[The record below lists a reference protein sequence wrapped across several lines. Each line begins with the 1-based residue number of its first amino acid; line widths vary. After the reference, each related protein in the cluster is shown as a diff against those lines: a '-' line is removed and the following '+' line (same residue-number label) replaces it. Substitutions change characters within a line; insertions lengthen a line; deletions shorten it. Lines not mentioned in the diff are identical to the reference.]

1 MVDNRPRIA
10 PTWLVLLLAGVV
22 LVTLYLV
29 HPRGGLRSRMT
40 LTDAPSDLSIA
51 YLEAW
56 LRVQPDNTDFLQV
69 LGTQYVRLGRNEDA
83 RRIAVRMAAMPSESM
98 RRAAQLLRLS
108 VDTRETFAL
117 PANDPGR
124 DAALVR
130 LRAQLANAAALSWSN
145 ADLQM
150 LAEAAASVN
159 AQQLAGQLYARLA
172 VQDPAQQTRWNREVV
187 RFAMYGGDYRGAAD
201 GWFRLQ
207 ASAAT
212 FDAQRHCFIE
222 GIRALQAGNL
232 LDDALAAAEQHG
244 AAFAHD
250 HETLIVLLNLARAA
264 HRPDLVDR
272 YAKALAGY
280 AQAQPDDDAALRL
293 VAFIRERERLDGSQR
308 AYAYMD
314 GPRAGTGLA
323 MRIGTHGRDDAHI
336 VRVAATASG
345 TGAMAATGASGAMAA
360 SGAAG
365 KSTASSAAAAT
376 GASAAATVTAA
387 TAATAA
393 SGATTTTATTAA
405 SKSSTAASG
414 TDVPGLLYQSFLES
428 NDLPNAQRVAT
439 EQVQKN
445 PGSPVWTKRLAQV
458 AEWNHASPLAL
469 QMWLS
474 YAQTTHDP
482 DGWKNVMRL
491 APMLND
497 DNAYLAALIQASN
510 AAPGDLKL
518 LDAVVAAY
526 ERLGRPDDA
535 LEFLRTRARNAPAEA
550 IDSRIGLLAER
561 AGHDDEAL
569 TYDRKLNKLYPNNTE
584 YALRTASLLYRDGDY
599 KGALATL
606 LAARQGAKD
615 DDVLFWR
622 NAAQLARLLQRD
634 DIANDA
640 YKHLLAGDE
649 ATPDDLSAMTY
660 FYDAYPIDA
669 GRTAE
674 LQFHRDQSQRALQGA
689 IHYYTD
695 AEQYDR
701 VATLLKSLTPEQLAA
716 AEGDPAFLRVRA
728 EYYRQTDRPYD
739 ALRDLQTAVAMPG
752 ATLDL
757 RAALLWTLVDY
768 GSEAQLRDAVAEWR
782 DAPAQAPA
790 LWGPLAAAL
799 MRLNRPEAAL
809 GYLRLQ
815 SASMSRDPLWQLTY
829 AEAQEMAGH
838 SDRAWSIRRNVWRQ
852 MQQEEADIRANNAAG
867 QVALRMRASQG
878 GEVREQLLGRRVTL
892 ASIFENADVSKA
904 FLIDLLASDAGRND
918 HSEVRRTLLGDTAG
932 LPPAQPAPAKAAVAS
947 SEQARLQSSVARDVA
962 LAWAMS
968 HEANPM
974 AKRWLARQ
982 YASVLVQP
990 SEQLIAI
997 ALAENDKP
1005 AMERLLDQQGAR
1017 LPLYNRI
1024 DASIAVDRPGAAE
1037 DLAFQGLEGAPDDSE
1052 LHTRLQQTALT
1063 WPQSIDATVTS
1074 YTEHP
1079 LDYVEQTLAGS
1090 IKIADLYM
1098 VGVTGIQR
1106 FQHSTDTSQLTEV
1119 PAIDRSVEFFARRQ
1133 TYDTAFQVSA
1143 GRREALDSFYSVA
1156 VGAEWGRN
1164 SPLSFALKA
1173 GRNQTARES
1182 QALQIGGM
1190 KDNVVGT
1197 VTYRATQHLYA
1208 TGTVEAD
1215 RFYSQAR
1222 HYLGSGVL
1230 STGEIGYR
1238 IRTNYPDYTV
1248 RLIGAHGDYGAS
1260 GEADGL
1266 ISRLIPVAAGPATA
1280 ATFIPQTYSQ
1290 YGLFIGFGNDLIDQY
1305 TRAWRPFLDLG
1316 MLHDSSQGWGPEI
1329 SLGLAGTVFGGDHA
1343 ALFFSHQRVSRL
1355 GTPVTQIGARYS
1367 WFY

>member
-1 MVDNRPRIA
+1 VVDNRPRIA

-22 LVTLYLV
+22 LITLYLV

-40 LTDAPSDLSIA
+40 STDAPSDLSIA

-56 LRVQPDNTDFLQV
+56 LRVQPDNSEILSV
-69 LGTQYVRLGRNEDA
+69 LGTQYVRLGRNDDA
-83 RRIAVRMAAMPSESM
+83 RRIAARMEAIPDDHL
-98 RRAAQLLRLS
+98 RRAAQLLRLT

-124 DAALVR
+124 EAALAR
-130 LRAQLANAAALSWSN
+130 LRAQLTNAAALTWSN
-145 ADLQM
+145 GDLQM

-187 RFAMYGGDYRGAAD
+187 RFAMYGGDYRGAAN

-207 ASAAT
+207 AGAAT
-212 FDAQRHCFIE
+212 FDARRQCFIE
-222 GIRALQAGNL
+222 GIKALQSGNL
-232 LDDALAAAEQHG
+232 LDEALAAADQHG
-244 AAFAHD
+244 AEFRHD
-250 HETLIVLLNLARAA
+250 HGTLVVLLNLARAA

-280 AQAQPDDDAALRL
+280 AQAQPEEDGALRL
-293 VAFIRERERLDGSQR
+293 VDYIRERASEEGTQGR
-308 AYAYMD
+308 YAYMD
-314 GPRAGTGLA
+314 GPQARAGFA
-323 MRIGTHGRDDAHI
+323 IRASTHGSREVHV
-336 VRVAATASG
+336 VRVAASTAAPASVKPAAAAPAATASG
-345 TGAMAATGASGAMAA
+345 
-360 SGAAG
+360 
-365 KSTASSAAAAT
+365 AAAAP
-376 GASAAATVTAA
+376 AAASNSAA
-387 TAATAA
+387 
-393 SGATTTTATTAA
+393 SN
-405 SKSSTAASG
+405 
-414 TDVPGLLYQSFLES
+414 DVPGLLYQSFLES
-428 NDLPNAQRVAT
+428 SDLPNAQRVAA
-439 EQVQKN
+439 EQVSKN
-445 PGSPVWTKRLAQV
+445 PGSPVWTRRLAQV

-469 QMWLS
+469 QMWLA
-474 YAQTTHDP
+474 YAQATHDP
-482 DGWKNVMRL
+482 EGWKNVMRL

-510 AAPGDLKL
+510 ASPGDLKL
-518 LDAVVAAY
+518 VDSVVAAY

-535 LEFLRTRARNAPAEA
+535 LAFLRSRQRNSPAEA
-550 IDSRIGLLAER
+550 IDARLGQLAER
-561 AGHDDEAL
+561 SGHDDEAL
-569 TYDRKLNKLYPNNTE
+569 TYYRKLNQLYPSNTQ
-584 YALRTASLLYRDGDY
+584 YALRTASLLYRHGDY
-599 KGALATL
+599 KGALDTL
-606 LAARQGAKD
+606 LAARRGARD

-640 YKHLLAGDE
+640 YKHLLASGQAAPE
-649 ATPDDLSAMTY
+649 DLSAMTY
-660 FYDAYPIDA
+660 FYDAYPVDA
-669 GRTAE
+669 ARTSE
-674 LQFHRDQSQRALQGA
+674 LQFRRDHSQRALQSA

-701 VATLLKSLTPEQLAA
+701 VDALLKSLTPEQLAA
-716 AEGDPAFLRVRA
+716 GEADPAFLRVRA
-728 EYYRQTDRPYD
+728 EYYRQIDRPLD
-739 ALRDLQTAVAMPG
+739 ALHDLQHAVSLPG

-768 GSEAQLRDAVAEWR
+768 GSEAQLREAVAEWR
-782 DAPAQAPA
+782 DAPAQAPV
-790 LWGPLAAAL
+790 LWGPLAAAQ

-809 GYLRLQ
+809 KYLRLQ
-815 SASMSRDPLWQLTY
+815 SASMSRDPLWQLAY
-829 AEAQEMAGH
+829 AEAQEMAGR
-838 SDRAWSIRRNVWRQ
+838 SDLAWSIRRNVWRQ
-852 MQQEEADIRANNAAG
+852 MQQEEAEVRANSAQG
-867 QVALRMRASQG
+867 QIVLRTRASQG
-878 GEVREQLLGRRVTL
+878 GEVREQMLGRRVTL

-918 HSEVRRTLLGDTAG
+918 NAEARRTLLGDAAG
-932 LPPAQPAPAKAAVAS
+932 LPPAQPVKAPAAAKS
-947 SEQARLQSSVARDVA
+947 PDQAQLTSSVARDVA

-968 HEANPM
+968 HEANPL

-982 YASVLVQP
+982 YADVLVQP

-1037 DLAFQGLEGAPDDSE
+1037 NLAFQGLEGAPYDSE
-1052 LHTRLQQTALT
+1052 LHSRLEQTALT
-1063 WPQSIDATVTS
+1063 WPQSLDATVTS
-1074 YTEHP
+1074 FVEHP
-1079 LDYVEQTLAGS
+1079 LDYIEQTLAGS
-1090 IKIADLYM
+1090 IKVADLYM
-1098 VGVTGIQR
+1098 VGVNGVQR
-1106 FQHSTDTSQLTEV
+1106 FQHSTDESQLTNV
-1119 PAIDRSVEFFARRQ
+1119 PSVDRSVEIYARRQ
-1133 TYDTAFQVSA
+1133 TYDTAFMVTA
-1143 GRREALDSFYSVA
+1143 GRREALDSFYSVSVA
-1156 VGAEWGRN
+1156 AEWGRN

-1182 QALQIGGM
+1182 QALLVGGM

-1197 VTYRATQHLYA
+1197 ITYRATQHLYA

-1222 HYLGSGVL
+1222 NYLGSGVL

-1260 GEADGL
+1260 GSADGL
-1266 ISRLIPVAAGPATA
+1266 ISRLIPASAGPADA
-1280 ATFIPQTYSQ
+1280 STFVPQTYSQ
-1290 YGLFIGFGNDLIDQY
+1290 YGLFFGFGNDLIDQY
-1305 TRAWRPFLDLG
+1305 TRAWRPFLDVG
-1316 MLHDSSQGWGPEI
+1316 VLHDSFQGWGPSI

>member
-1 MVDNRPRIA
+1 VADNRPRIA
-10 PTWLVLLLAGVV
+10 STWLVLLLAGVV
-22 LVTLYLV
+22 LITLYLV

-40 LTDAPSDLSIA
+40 STDAPSDLSIA

-56 LRVQPDNTDFLQV
+56 LRVQPDNTEILSV

-83 RRIAVRMAAMPSESM
+83 RHIAARLEALPSEQM
-98 RRAAQLLRLS
+98 RRAAQLLRLT
-108 VDTRETFAL
+108 VDTREAFAL
-117 PANDPGR
+117 PVNDPGR
-124 DAALVR
+124 EVALAR
-130 LRAQLANAAALSWSN
+130 LRTQLTNAAALKWSN

-172 VQDPAQQTRWNREVV
+172 EQDPAQQTRWNREVV
-187 RFAMYGGDYRGAAD
+187 RFAMYGGDYRGAAN

-212 FDAQRHCFIE
+212 FDAKRQCFIE
-222 GIRALQAGNL
+222 GVKALQSGNL
-232 LDDALAAAEQHG
+232 LDEALAAANEHG

-250 HETLIVLLNLARAA
+250 HETLVVLLNLARAA

-280 AQAQPDDDAALRL
+280 AQARPEEDGALRL
-293 VAFIRERERLDGSQR
+293 VDFIREHAREEGSQEP
-308 AYAYMD
+308 YAYMD
-314 GPRAGTGLA
+314 GPQARTSLA
-323 MRIGTHGRDDAHI
+323 ARTRTHGSRDAHV
-336 VRVAATASG
+336 VRVAT
-345 TGAMAATGASGAMAA
+345 
-360 SGAAG
+360 
-365 KSTASSAAAAT
+365 SAVAPVS
-376 GASAAATVTAA
+376 ASAAPAASVPATAA
-387 TAATAA
+387 PSAKPATAA
-393 SGATTTTATTAA
+393 SAAMTSGAAAAPPVASNSAA
-405 SKSSTAASG
+405 SN
-414 TDVPGLLYQSFLES
+414 DVPGLLYQSFLES
-428 NDLPNAQRVAT
+428 SDLQNAQRVAA
-439 EQVQKN
+439 EQVSKN
-445 PGSPVWTKRLAQV
+445 PGSPVWTRRLAQV

-469 QMWLS
+469 QMWLA
-474 YAQTTHDP
+474 YAQATHDP
-482 DGWKNVMRL
+482 EGWKNVMRL

-518 LDAVVAAY
+518 VDSVVAAY

-535 LEFLRTRARNAPAEA
+535 LAFLRTRQRNSPAEA
-550 IDSRIGLLAER
+550 IDSRLGLLAER

-569 TYDRKLNKLYPNNTE
+569 AYYRKLNQLYPLNTQ
-584 YALRTASLLYRDGDY
+584 YALRTASLLYRHGDY
-599 KGALATL
+599 KGALDTL
-606 LAARQGAKD
+606 LAARRGAKD
-615 DDVLFWR
+615 DDVVFWR

-640 YKHLLAGDE
+640 YKHLLASGQAAPE
-649 ATPDDLSAMTY
+649 DLTAMTY
-660 FYDAYPIDA
+660 FYDAYPVDA
-669 GRTAE
+669 ARTSE
-674 LQFHRDQSQRALQGA
+674 LQFRHDQSQRALQSA

-701 VATLLKSLTPEQLAA
+701 IDALLKTLTPEQLTA

-728 EYYRQTDRPYD
+728 EYYRQTDRPLD
-739 ALRDLQTAVAMPG
+739 ALHDLQHAVSLPG

-768 GSEAQLRDAVAEWR
+768 GSDAQLREAVAGWR
-782 DAPAQAPA
+782 NAPVQAPPV
-790 LWGPLAAAL
+790 WGPLAAAL
-799 MRLNRPEAAL
+799 MRLNQPEAAL
-809 GYLRLQ
+809 KYLRLQ

-829 AEAQEMAGH
+829 AEAQEMAGR
-838 SDRAWSIRRNVWRQ
+838 SDLAWSIRRNVWRQ
-852 MQQEEADIRANNAAG
+852 MQQEEAAVRANTARG
-867 QVALRMRASQG
+867 QIVLRTRASQG
-878 GEVREQLLGRRVTL
+878 GDVREQMLGSRVTL

-904 FLIDLLASDAGRND
+904 LLVDLLATDAGHND
-918 HSEVRRTLLGDTAG
+918 KTEVRRTRLGDTAG
-932 LPPAQPAPAKAAVAS
+932 LPPVQPAKAHAAASPDQAVLTSA
-947 SEQARLQSSVARDVA
+947 VARDVA

-968 HEANPM
+968 HEANPL

-982 YASVLVQP
+982 YANVLAQP

-1005 AMERLLDQQGAR
+1005 AMERLLDQQGGR
-1017 LPLYNRI
+1017 LPLYSRI
-1024 DASIAVDRPGAAE
+1024 DASIVVDRPGAAE
-1037 DLAFQGLEGAPDDSE
+1037 DLAFQGLEGAPYDSE
-1052 LHTRLQQTALT
+1052 LHSRLEQTALT
-1063 WPQSIDATVTS
+1063 WPQSLDATVTS
-1074 YTEHP
+1074 FVEHP

-1090 IKIADLYM
+1090 IKVADLYM
-1098 VGVTGIQR
+1098 VGVNGVQR
-1106 FQHSTDTSQLTEV
+1106 FQHSTDESQLTNV
-1119 PAIDRSVEFFARRQ
+1119 PSVDRSVEFFARRQ
-1133 TYDTAFQVSA
+1133 TYDTAFMVTA
-1143 GRREALDSFYSVA
+1143 GRREALDSFYSVS
-1156 VGAEWGRN
+1156 VDAEWGRN
-1164 SPLSFALKA
+1164 SPLTVAVKA

-1182 QALQIGGM
+1182 QALLVGGM

-1197 VTYRATQHLYA
+1197 VTYRMTQSLYA

-1222 HYLGSGVL
+1222 NYLGSGVL

-1260 GEADGL
+1260 GSADGL
-1266 ISRLIPVAAGPATA
+1266 ISRLIPAAAGPVDAS
-1280 ATFIPQTYSQ
+1280 TFIPQTYSQ
-1290 YGLFIGFGNDLIDQY
+1290 YGLFFGFGNDLMDQY
-1305 TRAWRPFLDLG
+1305 TRAWRPFLDVG
-1316 MLHDSSQGWGPEI
+1316 VLHDSFQGWGPSI

>member
-1 MVDNRPRIA
+1 MAANRPRIA
-10 PTWLVLLLAGVV
+10 PMWLVLLLAGVV
-22 LVTLYLV
+22 LITLYLV

-40 LTDAPSDLSIA
+40 STDAPSDLSIA

-56 LRVQPDNTDFLQV
+56 LRVQPDNTEILSV

-83 RRIAVRMAAMPSESM
+83 RRIAARMEAIPSDHM
-98 RRAAQLLRLS
+98 RRAAQLLRLT

-124 DAALVR
+124 DAALAR
-130 LRAQLANAAALSWSN
+130 LRTQLTNAAALTWSN

-172 VQDPAQQTRWNREVV
+172 EQDPAQQTRWNREVV
-187 RFAMYGGDYRGAAD
+187 RFAMYGGDYRGAAN

-212 FDAQRHCFIE
+212 FDAKRQCFLE
-222 GIRALQAGNL
+222 GIRALQSGNL
-232 LDDALAAAEQHG
+232 LDEALAAANEHG

-250 HETLIVLLNLARAA
+250 HETLVVLLNLARAA

-280 AQAQPDDDAALRL
+280 ARAQPDQDGALRL
-293 VAFIRERERLDGSQR
+293 VAFIRERSREDGSQGQ
-308 AYAYMD
+308 YAYMD
-314 GPRAGTGLA
+314 GPQGGAGVA
-323 MRIGTHGRDDAHI
+323 MHTRTHGSRDVRL
-336 VRVAATASG
+336 VRVAVS
-345 TGAMAATGASGAMAA
+345 SAA
-360 SGAAG
+360 SA
-365 KSTASSAAAAT
+365 SAAAASSP
-376 GASAAATVTAA
+376 AAAAPAAPSAASNSAAA
-387 TAATAA
+387 
-393 SGATTTTATTAA
+393 SN
-405 SKSSTAASG
+405 
-414 TDVPGLLYQSFLES
+414 DVPSLLYQSFLES
-428 NDLPNAQRVAT
+428 SDLPNAQRVAT
-439 EQVQKN
+439 EQVSKN
-445 PGSPVWTKRLAQV
+445 PGSPLWTKRLAQV

-469 QMWLS
+469 QMWLA

-482 DGWKNVMRL
+482 EGWKNVMRL

-518 LDAVVAAY
+518 ADSVVAAY

-535 LEFLRTRARNAPAEA
+535 LAFLRGRQRNSPAEA
-550 IDSRIGLLAER
+550 IDSRLGQLAER
-561 AGHDDEAL
+561 SGQDDEAL
-569 TYDRKLNKLYPNNTE
+569 TYYRKLNQLYPSNTQ
-584 YALRTASLLYRDGDY
+584 YALRTASLLYRHGDY
-599 KGALATL
+599 KGALDTL
-606 LAARQGAKD
+606 LAARRGAKD

-640 YKHLLAGDE
+640 YKHLLASGQ
-649 ATPDDLSAMTY
+649 ATPEDLSAMTY
-660 FYDAYPIDA
+660 FYDAYPVDA
-669 GRTAE
+669 ARTSE
-674 LQFHRDQSQRALQGA
+674 LQFRRDHSQRALQSA

-701 VATLLKSLTPEQLAA
+701 VDALLKSLTPEQLTAGEA
-716 AEGDPAFLRVRA
+716 DPAFLRVRA
-728 EYYRQTDRPYD
+728 EYYRQTDRPLD
-739 ALRDLQTAVAMPG
+739 ALHDLQHAVSLPG

-768 GSEAQLRDAVAEWR
+768 GSEAQLREAVAEWR

-809 GYLRLQ
+809 KYLRLQ

-829 AEAQEMAGH
+829 AEAQEMAGR
-838 SDRAWSIRRNVWRQ
+838 SDLAWSIRRNVWRQ
-852 MQQEEADIRANNAAG
+852 MQQEEAEVRANSAQG
-867 QVALRMRASQG
+867 QIVLRTRASQG
-878 GEVREQLLGRRVTL
+878 SEVREQMLGRQVTL

-918 HSEVRRTLLGDTAG
+918 NAEARRTLLGDAAG
-932 LPPAQPAPAKAAVAS
+932 LPPAQPVKAHVAAKS
-947 SEQARLQSSVARDVA
+947 PDQAQLTSSVARDVA

-968 HEANPM
+968 HEANPL

-982 YASVLVQP
+982 YANVLVQP

-1037 DLAFQGLEGAPDDSE
+1037 NLAFQGLEGAPYDSE
-1052 LHTRLQQTALT
+1052 LHSRLEQTALT
-1063 WPQSIDATVTS
+1063 WPQSLDATVNS
-1074 YTEHP
+1074 FVEHP

-1090 IKIADLYM
+1090 IKIADFYM
-1098 VGVTGIQR
+1098 VGVNGVQR
-1106 FQHSTDTSQLTEV
+1106 FQHSTDESQLTNV
-1119 PAIDRSVEFFARRQ
+1119 PSVDRSVEFFARRQ
-1133 TYDTAFQVSA
+1133 TYDTAFMVTA

-1156 VGAEWGRN
+1156 VAAEWGRN
-1164 SPLSFALKA
+1164 SPLSVAVKA

-1182 QALQIGGM
+1182 QALLVGGM
-1190 KDNVVGT
+1190 KDNVIGT
-1197 VTYRATQHLYA
+1197 VTYRMTQNLYA
-1208 TGTVEAD
+1208 TGSVEAD

-1222 HYLGSGVL
+1222 NYLGSGVL

-1238 IRTNYPDYTV
+1238 IRTNYPDYTF
-1248 RLIGAHGDYGAS
+1248 RLVGAHGDYGAS
-1260 GEADGL
+1260 GNADAL
-1266 ISRLIPVAAGPATA
+1266 ISRLVPAAAGPVTA
-1280 ATFIPQTYSQ
+1280 STFIPQTYSQ
-1290 YGLFIGFGNDLIDQY
+1290 YGFFFGFGNDLIDQY
-1305 TRAWRPFLDLG
+1305 TRAWRPFLDVGLQ
-1316 MLHDSSQGWGPEI
+1316 HDSNQGWGPAI
-1329 SLGLAGTVFGGDHA
+1329 SLGLAGTIFGGDHA
-1343 ALFFSHQRVSRL
+1343 AIYFSHQRVSHL

>member
-22 LVTLYLV
+22 LITLYLV

-40 LTDAPSDLSIA
+40 STDAPSDLSIA

-56 LRVQPDNTDFLQV
+56 LRVQPGNPEILSV
-69 LGTQYVRLGRNEDA
+69 LGTQYVRLGRNEEA
-83 RRIAVRMAAMPSESM
+83 RRIAARMEAIPDDHL
-98 RRAAQLLRLS
+98 RRAAQLLRLT

-124 DAALVR
+124 EAALGR
-130 LRAQLANAAALSWSN
+130 LRTQLTNAAALTWSN

-172 VQDPAQQTRWNREVV
+172 AQDPAQQTRWNREVV
-187 RFAMYGGDYRGAAD
+187 RFAMYGGDYRGAAN

-212 FDAQRHCFIE
+212 FDARRQCFIE
-222 GIRALQAGNL
+222 GIKALQSGSL
-232 LDDALAAAEQHG
+232 LDDALAAADQHG
-244 AAFAHD
+244 AEFRHD
-250 HETLIVLLNLARAA
+250 HDTLVVLLNLARAA

-280 AQAQPDDDAALRL
+280 AQAQPEEDGALRL
-293 VAFIRERERLDGSQR
+293 VDFIRERASEEGTQGQ
-308 AYAYMD
+308 YAYMD
-314 GPRAGTGLA
+314 GPQVRAGFA
-323 MRIGTHGRDDAHI
+323 MRASTHGSRAVHA
-336 VRVAATASG
+336 VRVAASIAASASAKPAAAAPAATASG
-345 TGAMAATGASGAMAA
+345 
-360 SGAAG
+360 
-365 KSTASSAAAAT
+365 AAAAP
-376 GASAAATVTAA
+376 AAASNSAA
-387 TAATAA
+387 
-393 SGATTTTATTAA
+393 SN
-405 SKSSTAASG
+405 
-414 TDVPGLLYQSFLES
+414 DVPGLLYQSFLES
-428 NDLPNAQRVAT
+428 SDLPNAQRVAA
-439 EQVQKN
+439 EQVSKN
-445 PGSPVWTKRLAQV
+445 PGSPVWTRRLAQV

-469 QMWLS
+469 QMWLA
-474 YAQTTHDP
+474 YAQATHDP
-482 DGWKNVMRL
+482 EGWKNVMRL

-510 AAPGDLKL
+510 ASPGDLKL
-518 LDAVVAAY
+518 LDSVVAAY

-535 LEFLRTRARNAPAEA
+535 LAFLRGRQRNSPAEA
-550 IDSRIGLLAER
+550 IDARLGQLAER
-561 AGHDDEAL
+561 SGHDDEAL
-569 TYDRKLNKLYPNNTE
+569 AYYRKLNQLYPSNTQ
-584 YALRTASLLYRDGDY
+584 YALRTASLLYRHGDY
-599 KGALATL
+599 KGALDTL
-606 LAARQGAKD
+606 LAARRGAKD

-640 YKHLLAGDE
+640 YRHLLASGQAAPE
-649 ATPDDLSAMTY
+649 DLSAMTY
-660 FYDAYPIDA
+660 FYDAYPVDA
-669 GRTAE
+669 ARTSE
-674 LQFHRDQSQRALQGA
+674 LQFRRDHSQRALQSA

-695 AEQYDR
+695 AGQYDR
-701 VATLLKSLTPEQLAA
+701 VDALLKSLTPEQLAA
-716 AEGDPAFLRVRA
+716 GEADPAFLRVRA
-728 EYYRQTDRPYD
+728 EYYREIDRPFD
-739 ALRDLQTAVAMPG
+739 ALHDLQHAVSLPG

-768 GSEAQLRDAVAEWR
+768 GSEAQLREAVAEWR
-782 DAPAQAPA
+782 DAPAQAPV
-790 LWGPLAAAL
+790 LWGPLAAAQ
-799 MRLNRPEAAL
+799 MRLNRPQAAL
-809 GYLRLQ
+809 KYLRLQ
-815 SASMSRDPLWQLTY
+815 SASMSRDPLWQLAY
-829 AEAQEMAGH
+829 AEAQEMAGR
-838 SDRAWSIRRNVWRQ
+838 SDLAWSIRRNVWRQ
-852 MQQEEADIRANNAAG
+852 MQQEEAEVRANSAQG
-867 QVALRMRASQG
+867 QIVLRTRASQG
-878 GEVREQLLGRRVTL
+878 GEVREQMLGRRVTL

-918 HSEVRRTLLGDTAG
+918 NTEARRTLLGDAAG
-932 LPPAQPAPAKAAVAS
+932 LPPAQPVKTQAAAKS
-947 SEQARLQSSVARDVA
+947 PDQAQLTSSVARDVA

-968 HEANPM
+968 HEASPL

-982 YASVLVQP
+982 YADVLMQP

-1037 DLAFQGLEGAPDDSE
+1037 NLAFQGLEGAPYDSE
-1052 LHTRLQQTALT
+1052 LHSRLQQTALT
-1063 WPQSIDATVTS
+1063 WPQSLDATVTS
-1074 YTEHP
+1074 FVEHP

-1090 IKIADLYM
+1090 IKVADLYM
-1098 VGVTGIQR
+1098 VGVNGVQR
-1106 FQHSTDTSQLTEV
+1106 FQHSTDESQLTNV
-1119 PAIDRSVEFFARRQ
+1119 PSVDRSVEFHARRQ
-1133 TYDTAFQVSA
+1133 TYDTAFMVTA
-1143 GRREALDSFYSVA
+1143 GRREALDSFYSVS
-1156 VGAEWGRN
+1156 VGAVWGRN
-1164 SPLSFALKA
+1164 SPLSIALKA

-1182 QALQIGGM
+1182 QALLVGGM

-1197 VTYRATQHLYA
+1197 ITYRVTQSLYA

-1222 HYLGSGVL
+1222 NYLGSGVL

-1238 IRTNYPDYTV
+1238 IRTNYPDFTV
-1248 RLIGAHGDYGAS
+1248 RLIGTHGDYGAS
-1260 GEADGL
+1260 GSADGL
-1266 ISRLIPVAAGPATA
+1266 ISRLIPASAGPVDAS
-1280 ATFIPQTYSQ
+1280 TFVPQTYSQ
-1290 YGLFIGFGNDLIDQY
+1290 YGAFFGFGNDLIDQY
-1305 TRAWRPFLDLG
+1305 TRAWRPFLDVG
-1316 MLHDSSQGWGPEI
+1316 VLHDSFQGWGPSI

>member
-1 MVDNRPRIA
+1 MLDNRPRIA

-22 LVTLYLV
+22 LITLYLV

-40 LTDAPSDLSIA
+40 STDAPSDLSIA

-56 LRVQPDNTDFLQV
+56 LRVQPNNTDILSV
-69 LGTQYVRLGRNEDA
+69 LGTQYVHLGRTEDA
-83 RRIAVRMAAMPSESM
+83 RRIAARMEAIPTDAM
-98 RRAAQLLRLS
+98 RRAAQLLRLT

-124 DAALVR
+124 DAALAR
-130 LRAQLANAAALSWSN
+130 LRIQLANAATLSWSN

-150 LAEAAASVN
+150 LADAAASVN
-159 AQQLAGQLYARLA
+159 AQQVAMQLYARLA
-172 VQDPAQQTRWNREVV
+172 AQDPAQQAHWNREVV
-187 RFAMYGGDYRGAAD
+187 RYAMYAGDYRGAAD

-207 ASAAT
+207 ANATT
-212 FDAQRHCFIE
+212 FDAQRRCFIE
-222 GIRALQAGNL
+222 GIRALQSGNL
-232 LDDALAAAEQHG
+232 LNDALAAADQHG

-280 AQAQPDDDAALRL
+280 AQAQPDDNAALRL
-293 VAFIRERERLDGSQR
+293 VAFIRQR
-308 AYAYMD
+308 ALHDRDRGQYAYMD
-314 GPRAGTGLA
+314 GPQAGPRMA
-323 MRIGTHGRDDAHI
+323 MRIGTRGWGDAHV
-336 VRVAATASG
+336 VRVTASVSSP
-345 TGAMAATGASGAMAA
+345 ASAA
-360 SGAAG
+360 SAVA
-365 KSTASSAAAAT
+365 ASSAPAASTPAAASNP
-376 GASAAATVTAA
+376 GAVATN
-387 TAATAA
+387 
-393 SGATTTTATTAA
+393 
-405 SKSSTAASG
+405 
-414 TDVPGLLYQSFLES
+414 DVSRLLYQSFLES
-428 NDLPNAQRVAT
+428 SDLPNAQRVAT

-445 PGSPVWTKRLAQV
+445 PNSPVWTKRLAQV

-469 QMWLS
+469 QMWLA
-474 YAQTTHDP
+474 YAQATHDP
-482 DGWKNVMRL
+482 EGWKNVMRL

-510 AAPGDLKL
+510 ASPGDLKL
-518 LDAVVAAY
+518 IDAVVAAY

-535 LEFLRTRARNAPAEA
+535 LTFLSSRQRNSQAEA

-569 TYDRKLNKLYPNNTE
+569 AYNRKLNQLYPDNAQ
-584 YALRTASLLYRDGDY
+584 YALRTASLLYRHGDY
-599 KGALATL
+599 EGALGTL
-606 LAARQGAKD
+606 LAARHGAKD

-640 YKHLLAGDE
+640 YKHLLTSGH
-649 ATPDDLSAMTY
+649 ATPEDLSAMTY

-674 LQFHRDQSQRALQGA
+674 LQYRRDQSPHALQEA

-695 AEQYDR
+695 AEQFER
-701 VATLLKSLTPEQLAA
+701 IAALLQDLTPEQLAA
-716 AEGDPAFLRVRA
+716 AEKDPGFLRVRA
-728 EYYRQTDRPYD
+728 EYYRQTDRPFD
-739 ALRDLQTAVAMPG
+739 ALHDLQIAVTLPG

-768 GSEAQLRDAVAEWR
+768 GSEAQLRNAVSEWR
-782 DAPAQAPA
+782 DAPAQAPV
-790 LWGPLAAAL
+790 LWGPLAAAE

-809 GYLRLQ
+809 KYLRLQ
-815 SASMSRDPLWQLTY
+815 AAAMSRDPLWQLTY
-829 AEAQEMAGH
+829 AEAQEMAGR
-838 SDRAWSIRRNVWRQ
+838 SDLAWSIRRNVWRQ
-852 MQQEEADIRANNAAG
+852 MQQDEAAIRDKTPEGQAA
-867 QVALRMRASQG
+867 LCTRASQD
-878 GEVREQLLGRRVTL
+878 GEVREQMLGRRVTL

-904 FLIDLLASDAGRND
+904 FLNDLLASEAGRND
-918 HSEVRRTLLGDTAG
+918 HTAARRTLLGDAPG
-932 LPPAQPAPAKAAVAS
+932 LPPAQSAPAKPAGTQQ
-947 SEQARLQSSVARDVA
+947 EQARLTSSVAKDVA

-968 HEANPM
+968 HEANPL

-997 ALAENDKP
+997 ALADNDKS

-1024 DASIAVDRPGAAE
+1024 DASVVVDRPGAAE
-1037 DLAFQGLEGAPDDSE
+1037 DLAFQGLEGAPYDSE
-1052 LHTRLQQTALT
+1052 LHARLQQTALT
-1063 WPQSIDATVTS
+1063 WPQSLDATVTN
-1074 YTEHP
+1074 YVEHP

-1090 IKIADLYM
+1090 IKVADLYM
-1098 VGVTGIQR
+1098 IGVTGTQR
-1106 FQHSTDTSQLTEV
+1106 FQHSTDSAQLTNV
-1119 PAIDRSVEFFARRQ
+1119 PSVDRGVDFFARRQ
-1133 TYDTAFQVSA
+1133 TYDSAFTVTA
-1143 GRREALDSFYSVA
+1143 GRREALDSFYSVS
-1156 VGAEWGRN
+1156 VGAEWGLN
-1164 SPLSFALKA
+1164 SALSAALKA

-1182 QALQIGGM
+1182 QALQVGGM
-1190 KDNVVGT
+1190 KDNVIGT
-1197 VTYRATQHLYA
+1197 VTYRMTQHLYA

-1222 HYLGSGVL
+1222 NYLGSGVL
-1230 STGEIGYR
+1230 SSGEVGYK
-1238 IRTNYPDYTV
+1238 IRTGYPDYTV
-1248 RLIGAHGDYGAS
+1248 RLIGVHGDYSANGQ
-1260 GEADGL
+1260 ADGL
-1266 ISRLIPVAAGPATA
+1266 ISQLIPASAGPVTA
-1280 ATFIPQTYSQ
+1280 SSFVPQTYSQ
-1290 YGLFIGFGNDLIDQY
+1290 YGLFFGFGNDLLDQY

-1316 MLHDSSQGWGPEI
+1316 ILHDSFQGWGPEI

-1355 GTPVTQIGARYS
+1355 GTPVTQVGARYS

>member
-1 MVDNRPRIA
+1 VADNRPRIA

-22 LVTLYLV
+22 LITLYLV

-40 LTDAPSDLSIA
+40 STDAPSDLSIA

-56 LRVQPDNTDFLQV
+56 LRVQPDNTEILSV

-83 RRIAVRMAAMPSESM
+83 RRIATRMEAIPSEQM
-98 RRAAQLLRLS
+98 HRAAQLLRLS

-124 DAALVR
+124 EAALAR
-130 LRAQLANAAALSWSN
+130 LRTQLTNAAALSWSN

-172 VQDPAQQTRWNREVV
+172 AQDPAQQTRWNREVV
-187 RFAMYGGDYRGAAD
+187 RFAMYGGDYRGAANA
-201 GWFRLQ
+201 WFRLQ
-207 ASAAT
+207 AAAAT
-212 FDAQRHCFIE
+212 FDAQRQCFIA
-222 GIRALQAGNL
+222 GIRALQSGNL
-232 LDDALAAAEQHG
+232 LDEALAAANEHG

-250 HETLIVLLNLARAA
+250 HETLVVLLNLARAA

-280 AQAQPDDDAALRL
+280 AQAQPDEDGALRL
-293 VAFIRERERLDGSQR
+293 VDFIRERAHEGGLPAQ
-308 AYAYMD
+308 YAYMD
-314 GPRAGTGLA
+314 GPQAGAARALRT
-323 MRIGTHGRDDAHI
+323 RTHGAGDVHL
-336 VRVAATASG
+336 VRVAASTV
-345 TGAMAATGASGAMAA
+345 AAGRAA
-360 SGAAG
+360 SAA
-365 KSTASSAAAAT
+365 SAAAAAAASSPAANTAAAAAPT
-376 GASAAATVTAA
+376 GASSPAAGSNAAA
-387 TAATAA
+387 A
-393 SGATTTTATTAA
+393 SN
-405 SKSSTAASG
+405 
-414 TDVPGLLYQSFLES
+414 DVPSLLYQSFLES
-428 NDLPNAQRVAT
+428 SDLPNAQRVAT
-439 EQVQKN
+439 EQVSKN

-469 QMWLS
+469 QMWLT
-474 YAQTTHDP
+474 YAQAMHDP
-482 DGWKNVMRL
+482 EGWKNVMRL

-518 LDAVVAAY
+518 IDSVVAAY

-535 LEFLRTRARNAPAEA
+535 LAFLRSRQRNSPAEA
-550 IDSRIGLLAER
+550 IDSRLGQLAER
-561 AGHDDEAL
+561 SGHDDEAL
-569 TYDRKLNKLYPNNTE
+569 TYYRKLNQLYPSNTQ
-584 YALRTASLLYRDGDY
+584 YAMRTASLLYRHGDY
-599 KGALATL
+599 KGALGTL
-606 LAARQGAKD
+606 LAARKGAKD
-615 DDVLFWR
+615 DDTLFWR

-640 YKHLLAGDE
+640 YKHLLASGKAAPE
-649 ATPDDLSAMTY
+649 DLSAMTY
-660 FYDAYPIDA
+660 FYDAYPVDA
-669 GRTAE
+669 ARTSE
-674 LQFHRDQSQRALQGA
+674 LQFRRDQSQRALQSA

-701 VATLLKSLTPEQLAA
+701 VDALLKSLTPEQLAA
-716 AEGDPAFLRVRA
+716 AEADPAFLRVRA
-728 EYYRQTDRPYD
+728 EYYRQIDRPLD
-739 ALRDLQTAVAMPG
+739 ALHDLQHAVALPG

-768 GSEAQLRDAVAEWR
+768 GSEAQLREAVAEWR
-782 DAPAQAPA
+782 DAPAQAPS
-790 LWGPLAAAL
+790 LWGPLAAAQ

-809 GYLRLQ
+809 KYLRLQ
-815 SASMSRDPLWQLTY
+815 SAAMSRDPLWQLTY
-829 AEAQEMAGH
+829 AEAQEMAGR
-838 SDRAWSIRRNVWRQ
+838 SDLAWSIRRNVWRQ
-852 MQQEEADIRANNAAG
+852 MQQEEAEVRANSAQG
-867 QVALRMRASQG
+867 QIVLRTRASQG
-878 GEVREQLLGRRVTL
+878 SEVREQMLGRRVTL

-918 HSEVRRTLLGDTAG
+918 NAEARRTLLGDAAG
-932 LPPAQPAPAKAAVAS
+932 LPPAQPVKAHAAVAS
-947 SEQARLQSSVARDVA
+947 PDQATLSSSVARDVA

-968 HEANPM
+968 HEANPL

-982 YASVLVQP
+982 YANVLVQP

-1017 LPLYNRI
+1017 LPIYNRI

-1037 DLAFQGLEGAPDDSE
+1037 NLAFQGLEGAPYDSE
-1052 LHTRLQQTALT
+1052 LHSRLEQTALT
-1063 WPQSIDATVTS
+1063 WPQSLDATVTS
-1074 YTEHP
+1074 YVEHP
-1079 LDYVEQTLAGS
+1079 LDYIEQTLAGS

-1098 VGVTGIQR
+1098 VGVNGVQR
-1106 FQHSTDTSQLTEV
+1106 FQHSTDQGQLTNV
-1119 PAIDRSVEFFARRQ
+1119 PSVDRSVEFFARRQ
-1133 TYDTAFQVSA
+1133 TYDTAFMVTV

-1156 VGAEWGRN
+1156 VAAEWGRN
-1164 SPLSFALKA
+1164 SPLSVALKA

-1182 QALQIGGM
+1182 QALQVGGM

-1197 VTYRATQHLYA
+1197 ITYRATQSLYA

-1222 HYLGSGVL
+1222 NYLGSGVL

-1238 IRTNYPDYTV
+1238 IRTNYPDYTL
-1248 RLIGAHGDYGAS
+1248 RLIGAHGDYSAS

-1266 ISRLIPVAAGPATA
+1266 ISRLIPVSAGPVSAS
-1280 ATFIPQTYSQ
+1280 TFIPQTYSQ
-1290 YGLFIGFGNDLIDQY
+1290 YGVFFGFGNDLIDQY
-1305 TRAWRPFLDLG
+1305 TRAWRPFLDVG
-1316 MLHDSSQGWGPEI
+1316 VLHDSFQGWGPSL

>member
-1 MVDNRPRIA
+1 MVDTRPRIA

-22 LVTLYLV
+22 LMTLYLV

-40 LTDAPSDLSIA
+40 STDAPSDLSIA

-56 LRVQPDNTDFLQV
+56 LRVQPDNAEILSV

-83 RRIAVRMAAMPSESM
+83 RRIAVRMAAMPSEAM
-98 RRAAQLLRLS
+98 RRSSQLLRLT
-108 VDTRETFAL
+108 VDTREIFAL
-117 PANDPGR
+117 PVNDPER

-130 LRAQLANAAALSWSN
+130 LRAQLANAAALSWST
-145 ADLQM
+145 ADLQV
-150 LAEAAASVN
+150 LAEMAASVS
-159 AQQLAGQLYARLA
+159 AQQLAEQLYARLA
-172 VQDPAQQTRWNREVV
+172 AQDPAQQTRWNREVV

-201 GWFRLQ
+201 SWFRLQ
-207 ASAAT
+207 ANAAT

-222 GIRALQAGNL
+222 GIRALQGGNL
-232 LDDALAAAEQHG
+232 LDDALAAADRHG

-280 AQAQPDDDAALRL
+280 AQARPDDGGALRL
-293 VAFIRERERLDGSQR
+293 VAFIHERERLDGSQLP
-308 AYAYMD
+308 YAYRD
-314 GPRAGTGLA
+314 GPQAGSGRV
-323 MRIGTHGRDDAHI
+323 MRIGKHGRGDAHV
-336 VRVAATASG
+336 VRVAAVVN
-345 TGAMAATGASGAMAA
+345 ATGASSVAAA
-360 SGAAG
+360 SGAAAVSAASG
-365 KSTASSAAAAT
+365 TSAASAAPAASASSSAA
-376 GASAAATVTAA
+376 
-387 TAATAA
+387 
-393 SGATTTTATTAA
+393 
-405 SKSSTAASG
+405 AASG
-414 TDVPGLLYQSFLES
+414 TDVQGLLYQSFLES

-445 PGSPVWTKRLAQV
+445 PGSAVWAKRLAQV

-469 QMWLS
+469 QMWLV
-474 YAQTTHDP
+474 YAQVTQDP

-518 LDAVVAAY
+518 LDSVVATY

-535 LEFLRTRARNAPAEA
+535 LTFLRGRQHNSPAEA
-550 IDSRIGLLAER
+550 IDSRLGLLAER
-561 AGHDDEAL
+561 SGHDDEAL
-569 TYDRKLNKLYPNNTE
+569 TYYRKLNQLYPDNTQ
-584 YALRTASLLYRDGDY
+584 YALRTASLLYRHGDY
-599 KGALATL
+599 KGALNAL
-606 LAARQGAKD
+606 LAARKGAKD
-615 DDVLFWR
+615 NDVLFWR

-634 DIANDA
+634 DMANDA
-640 YKHLLAGDE
+640 YKHLLASNQ
-649 ATPDDLSAMTY
+649 ATPEDLSAMTY

-669 GRTAE
+669 ARTSE
-674 LQFHRDQSQRALQGA
+674 LQFRRDQSLLALQGA
-689 IHYYTD
+689 IHYYTI
-695 AEQYDR
+695 AEQFDR
-701 VATLLKSLTPEQLAA
+701 VAQLLASLAPAQLSA
-716 AEGDPAFLRVRA
+716 AERDPAFLQARA
-728 EYYRQTDRPYD
+728 EYYLEVDRPYD
-739 ALRDLQTAVAMPG
+739 ALHDLQAAAMLPG
-752 ATLDL
+752 ATLEL
-757 RAALLWTLVDY
+757 RAALLWTLVDF
-768 GSEAQLRDAVAEWR
+768 GSGAQLRDAVAEWR

-809 GYLRLQ
+809 RYLRLQ

-829 AEAQEMAGH
+829 AEAQEMAGRG
-838 SDRAWSIRRNVWRQ
+838 DRAWSIRRDVWRQ
-852 MQQEEADIRANNAAG
+852 MQQEGADIRAGNAAG
-867 QVALRMRASQG
+867 QVALRTRTSQG
-878 GEVREQLLGRRVTL
+878 GDVREQLLGRRVTL
-892 ASIFENADVSKA
+892 ASIFENGDVSKA
-904 FLIDLLASDAGRND
+904 FLTDLLASDAGRND
-918 HSEVRRTLLGDTAG
+918 HTEVRRTLLGDTPG
-932 LPPAQPAPAKAAVAS
+932 LPPAQLKPAKAAPVAPD
-947 SEQARLQSSVARDVA
+947 QARLTSSVARDVA

-968 HEANPM
+968 QEANPL

-982 YASVLVQP
+982 YASVLLQP

-1005 AMERLLDQQGAR
+1005 AMERLLDQQGSH

-1024 DASIAVDRPGAAE
+1024 DASIEVDRPGAAE
-1037 DLAFQGLEGAPDDSE
+1037 DLSFQGLEGAPDDSE
-1052 LHTRLQQTALT
+1052 MHTRLQQTALS
-1063 WPQSIDATVTS
+1063 WPQSLDATVTS
-1074 YTEHP
+1074 YVEHP
-1079 LDYVEQTLAGS
+1079 LDYIEQTLAGS
-1090 IKIADLYM
+1090 VKVADLYM
-1098 VGVTGIQR
+1098 VGVTGVQR
-1106 FQHSTDTSQLTEV
+1106 FQHSTDSSQLTEV

-1143 GRREALDSFYSVA
+1143 GRREALDSFYTVA

-1164 SPLSFALKA
+1164 SRLSFELKA
-1173 GRNQTARES
+1173 GRNQTTLES

-1190 KDNVVGT
+1190 KDNVIGT
-1197 VTYRATQHLYA
+1197 VTYHATQHLYA

-1230 STGEIGYR
+1230 SRGEIGYR

-1248 RLIGAHGDYGAS
+1248 RLIGAHGDYSAS
-1260 GEADGL
+1260 GAADGL

-1280 ATFIPQTYSQ
+1280 ASFVPQTYSQ
-1290 YGLFIGFGNDLIDQY
+1290 YGLFFGFGNDLIDQY
-1305 TRAWRPFLDLG
+1305 TRAWRPFLDVG
-1316 MLHDSSQGWGPEI
+1316 MLHDTLQGWGPEV

-1343 ALFFSHQRVSRL
+1343 AVFFSHQRVSRL

>member
-1 MVDNRPRIA
+1 VADSRPRIA
-10 PTWLVLLLAGVV
+10 PTWLILLLAGVV
-22 LVTLYLV
+22 VVTLYLV

-40 LTDAPSDLSIA
+40 STDAPSDLSIA

-56 LRVQPDNTDFLQV
+56 LRVQPDNTEILSV

-83 RRIAVRMAAMPSESM
+83 RRIAERMQALPGDQMH
-98 RRAAQLLRLS
+98 RAALLLRLT

-117 PANDPGR
+117 PANDPSR
-124 DAALVR
+124 DAALAR
-130 LRAQLANAAALSWSN
+130 LRTQLTNAAALSWSN

-159 AQQLAGQLYARLA
+159 AQALAGQLYARLA
-172 VQDPAQQTRWNREVV
+172 DQDPAQQARWNREVV
-187 RFAMYGGDYRGAAD
+187 RFAMYGGDYRGAAK

-212 FDAQRHCFIE
+212 FDAKRQCFIS

-232 LDDALAAAEQHG
+232 LDEALAAADEHG

-250 HETLIVLLNLARAA
+250 HDTLIVLLNLARAA

-280 AQAQPDDDAALRL
+280 AQAQPEEEDGALRL
-293 VAFIRERERLDGSQR
+293 VDFIRARAREEGAQEQ
-308 AYAYMD
+308 YAYMD
-314 GPRAGTGLA
+314 GPQAGAGLA
-323 MRIGTHGRDDAHI
+323 MRIRTHGARDVQV
-336 VRVAATASG
+336 VRVAA
-345 TGAMAATGASGAMAA
+345 
-360 SGAAG
+360 
-365 KSTASSAAAAT
+365 
-376 GASAAATVTAA
+376 AA
-387 TAATAA
+387 TAATASDAAKA
-393 SGATTTTATTAA
+393 SAPASASNAATASASPSPSASAPASASNAA
-405 SKSSTAASG
+405 S
-414 TDVPGLLYQSFLES
+414 TDVPSLLYQSFLES
-428 NDLPNAQRVAT
+428 NDLSNAQRVAT
-439 EQVQKN
+439 EQIGKN

-469 QMWLS
+469 QMWLA
-474 YAQTTHDP
+474 YAQATHDP
-482 DGWKNVMRL
+482 EGWKNVMRL

-518 LDAVVAAY
+518 VDSVVAAY

-535 LEFLRTRARNAPAEA
+535 LAFLRNRQTSSPAEA
-550 IDSRIGLLAER
+550 IDSRLGQLAER
-561 AGHDDEAL
+561 SGHDDEAL
-569 TYDRKLNKLYPNNTE
+569 TYYRKLNQLYPSNTQ
-584 YALRTASLLYRDGDY
+584 YALRTASLLYRHGDY
-599 KGALATL
+599 KGALDTL
-606 LAARQGAKD
+606 LAARRGAKD
-615 DDVLFWR
+615 SDVLFWR

-634 DIANDA
+634 DIANDC
-640 YKHLLAGDE
+640 YRHLLASGE
-649 ATPDDLSAMTY
+649 AAPEDLSAMTY

-669 GRTAE
+669 ARTSE
-674 LQFHRDQSQRALQGA
+674 LQFRRDQSQRALQSA

-701 VATLLKSLTPEQLAA
+701 VDALLKSLTPEQLAA

-728 EYYRQTDRPYD
+728 EYYRQTDRPLD
-739 ALRDLQTAVAMPG
+739 ALHDLQHAVALPG
-752 ATLDL
+752 AALDL

-768 GSEAQLRDAVAEWR
+768 GSEAQLREAVAEWR

-809 GYLRLQ
+809 RYLRLQ
-815 SASMSRDPLWQLTY
+815 SAAMSRDPLWQLTY
-829 AEAQEMAGH
+829 AEAQEMAGRT
-838 SDRAWSIRRNVWRQ
+838 DLAWSIRRNVWRQ
-852 MQQEEADIRANNAAG
+852 MQQEEAEVRANTAQG
-867 QVALRMRASQG
+867 QIVLRTRASQG
-878 GEVREQLLGRRVTL
+878 SEVREQMLGRRVTL

-918 HSEVRRTLLGDTAG
+918 NSDARRTLLGDTAG
-932 LPPAQPAPAKAAVAS
+932 LPPMQPAKAHAAAAS
-947 SEQARLQSSVARDVA
+947 PDQAQLTSSVARDVA

-968 HEANPM
+968 HEANPL

-982 YASVLVQP
+982 YANALVQP

-997 ALAENDKP
+997 ALSENDKP
-1005 AMERLLDQQGAR
+1005 AMERLLDQQSAR

-1024 DASIAVDRPGAAE
+1024 DASIVVDRPGAAE
-1037 DLAFQGLEGAPDDSE
+1037 NLAFQGLEGAPYDSE
-1052 LHTRLQQTALT
+1052 LHSRLEQTALT
-1063 WPQSIDATVTS
+1063 WPQSLDANVTS
-1074 YTEHP
+1074 YVEHP
-1079 LDYVEQTLAGS
+1079 LDYIEQTLAGS
-1090 IKIADLYM
+1090 IKVADLYM
-1098 VGVTGIQR
+1098 VGVKGIQR
-1106 FQHSTDTSQLTEV
+1106 FQHSTDESQLTNV
-1119 PAIDRSVEFFARRQ
+1119 PSVDRSVEFYARRQ
-1133 TYDTAFQVSA
+1133 TYDTAFMVTA
-1143 GRREALDSFYSVA
+1143 GRREALDSFYSVS

-1164 SPLSFALKA
+1164 SPLTVALKA
-1173 GRNQTARES
+1173 GRNQLAQES
-1182 QALQIGGM
+1182 QALQVGGM
-1190 KDNVVGT
+1190 KDNVIGT
-1197 VTYRATQHLYA
+1197 VTYRFTQHLYA

-1222 HYLGSGVL
+1222 NYLGSGVL

-1248 RLIGAHGDYGAS
+1248 RLIGAHGDYSAS
-1260 GEADGL
+1260 GDADGL
-1266 ISRLIPVAAGPATA
+1266 ISRLIPVNAGPVTA

-1290 YGLFIGFGNDLIDQY
+1290 YGLFFGFGNDLIDQY
-1305 TRAWRPFLDLG
+1305 TRAWRPFLDVG
-1316 MLHDSSQGWGPEI
+1316 VLHDSFQGWGPEV

>member
-1 MVDNRPRIA
+1 MVDKRPRIA

-22 LVTLYLV
+22 LITLYLV

-40 LTDAPSDLSIA
+40 STDAPSDLSIA

-56 LRVQPDNTDFLQV
+56 LRVQPGNPEILSV

-83 RRIAVRMAAMPSESM
+83 RRIAARMEAIPDDRL
-98 RRAAQLLRLS
+98 RRAAQLLRLT

-124 DAALVR
+124 EAALGR
-130 LRAQLANAAALSWSN
+130 LRTQLTNAAALTWSN

-172 VQDPAQQTRWNREVV
+172 VQDSAQQTRWNREVV
-187 RFAMYGGDYRGAAD
+187 RFAMYGGDYRGAAN

-212 FDAQRHCFIE
+212 FDARRQCFIE
-222 GIRALQAGNL
+222 GIKALQSGSL
-232 LDDALAAAEQHG
+232 LDDALAAADQHG
-244 AAFAHD
+244 SEFTHD
-250 HETLIVLLNLARAA
+250 RDTLVVLLNLARAA

-280 AQAQPDDDAALRL
+280 AQAQPEEDGALRL
-293 VAFIRERERLDGSQR
+293 VGFIRERASEEGAQGQ
-308 AYAYMD
+308 YAYMD
-314 GPRAGTGLA
+314 GPQVRGGFA
-323 MRIGTHGRDDAHI
+323 MRASTHGSRAVDV
-336 VRVAATASG
+336 VRVAASIAGPAS
-345 TGAMAATGASGAMAA
+345 AKPAAAPPAA
-360 SGAAG
+360 SN
-365 KSTASSAAAAT
+365 SAA
-376 GASAAATVTAA
+376 SN
-387 TAATAA
+387 
-393 SGATTTTATTAA
+393 
-405 SKSSTAASG
+405 
-414 TDVPGLLYQSFLES
+414 DVPGLLYQSFLES
-428 NDLPNAQRVAT
+428 SDLPNAQRVAA
-439 EQVQKN
+439 EQVSKN
-445 PGSPVWTKRLAQV
+445 PGSPVWTRRLAQV

-469 QMWLS
+469 QMWLA
-474 YAQTTHDP
+474 YAQATHDP
-482 DGWKNVMRL
+482 EGWKNVMRL

-510 AAPGDLKL
+510 ASPGDLKL
-518 LDAVVAAY
+518 LDSVVAAY

-535 LEFLRTRARNAPAEA
+535 LAFLRGRQRNSPAQA
-550 IDSRIGLLAER
+550 IDARLGQLAER
-561 AGHDDEAL
+561 SGHDDEAL
-569 TYDRKLNKLYPNNTE
+569 AYYRKLNQLYPSNTQ
-584 YALRTASLLYRDGDY
+584 YALRTASLLYRHGDY
-599 KGALATL
+599 KGALDTL
-606 LAARQGAKD
+606 LAARRGAKD

-640 YKHLLAGDE
+640 YKHLLASGQAAPE
-649 ATPDDLSAMTY
+649 DLSAMTY
-660 FYDAYPIDA
+660 FYDAYPVDA
-669 GRTAE
+669 ARTSE
-674 LQFHRDQSQRALQGA
+674 LQFRRDHSQRALQSA

-695 AEQYDR
+695 AGQYDR
-701 VATLLKSLTPEQLAA
+701 VDALLKSLTPEQLAA
-716 AEGDPAFLRVRA
+716 GEADPAFLRVRA
-728 EYYRQTDRPYD
+728 EYYREIDRPLD
-739 ALRDLQTAVAMPG
+739 ALHDLQHAVSLPG

-768 GSEAQLRDAVAEWR
+768 GSEAQLREAVAEWR
-782 DAPAQAPA
+782 DAPAQAPV
-790 LWGPLAAAL
+790 LWGPLAAAQ

-809 GYLRLQ
+809 KYLRLQ
-815 SASMSRDPLWQLTY
+815 AASMSRDPLWQLAY
-829 AEAQEMAGH
+829 AEAQEMAGR
-838 SDRAWSIRRNVWRQ
+838 SDLAWSIRRNVWRQ
-852 MQQEEADIRANNAAG
+852 MQQEEAEVRANSAQG
-867 QVALRMRASQG
+867 QIVLRTRASEG
-878 GEVREQLLGRRVTL
+878 GEVREQMLGRRVTL

-918 HSEVRRTLLGDTAG
+918 NAEARRTLLGDAAG
-932 LPPAQPAPAKAAVAS
+932 LPPAQPVKTQAAAKS
-947 SEQARLQSSVARDVA
+947 LDQAQLTSSVARDVA

-968 HEANPM
+968 HEASPL

-982 YASVLVQP
+982 YADVLMQP

-1037 DLAFQGLEGAPDDSE
+1037 NLAFQGLEGAPYDSE
-1052 LHTRLQQTALT
+1052 LHSRLQQTALT
-1063 WPQSIDATVTS
+1063 WPQSLDATVTS
-1074 YTEHP
+1074 FVEHP
-1079 LDYVEQTLAGS
+1079 LDYIEQTLAGS
-1090 IKIADLYM
+1090 IKVADLYM
-1098 VGVTGIQR
+1098 VGVNGVQR
-1106 FQHSTDTSQLTEV
+1106 FQHSTDESQLTNV
-1119 PAIDRSVEFFARRQ
+1119 PSVDRSVEFYARRQ
-1133 TYDTAFQVSA
+1133 TYDTAFMVTA
-1143 GRREALDSFYSVA
+1143 GRREALDSFYSVS

-1164 SPLSFALKA
+1164 SPLSIALKA

-1182 QALQIGGM
+1182 QALLVGGM

-1197 VTYRATQHLYA
+1197 ITYRATQHLYA
-1208 TGTVEAD
+1208 TGMVEAD

-1222 HYLGSGVL
+1222 NYLGSGVL

-1238 IRTNYPDYTV
+1238 IRTNYPDFTV
-1248 RLIGAHGDYGAS
+1248 RLIGTHGDYGAS
-1260 GEADGL
+1260 GSADGL
-1266 ISRLIPVAAGPATA
+1266 ISRLIPASAGPVDAS
-1280 ATFIPQTYSQ
+1280 TFVPQTYSQ
-1290 YGLFIGFGNDLIDQY
+1290 YGAFFGFGNDLIDQY
-1305 TRAWRPFLDLG
+1305 TRAWRPFLDVG
-1316 MLHDSSQGWGPEI
+1316 VLHDSFQGWGPSI

>member
-22 LVTLYLV
+22 LITLYLV

-40 LTDAPSDLSIA
+40 STDAPSDLSIA

-56 LRVQPDNTDFLQV
+56 LRVQPGNPEILSV

-83 RRIAVRMAAMPSESM
+83 RRIAARMEAIPDDHL
-98 RRAAQLLRLS
+98 RRAAQLLRLT

-124 DAALVR
+124 EAALGR
-130 LRAQLANAAALSWSN
+130 LRTQLTNAAALTWSN

-172 VQDPAQQTRWNREVV
+172 EQDPAQQTRWNREVV
-187 RFAMYGGDYRGAAD
+187 RFAMYGGDYRGAAN

-207 ASAAT
+207 AGAAT
-212 FDAQRHCFIE
+212 FDARRQCFIE
-222 GIRALQAGNL
+222 GIKALQSGSL
-232 LDDALAAAEQHG
+232 LDDALAAADQHG
-244 AAFAHD
+244 AEFRHD
-250 HETLIVLLNLARAA
+250 HETLVVLLNLARAA

-280 AQAQPDDDAALRL
+280 AQAQPEEDGALRL
-293 VAFIRERERLDGSQR
+293 VDFIRERASEEGTQGQ
-308 AYAYMD
+308 YTYMD
-314 GPRAGTGLA
+314 GPQVRGGFA
-323 MRIGTHGRDDAHI
+323 MRASTHGSREVHV
-336 VRVAATASG
+336 VRVAASIAAPASAKPAAAAP
-345 TGAMAATGASGAMAA
+345 GATA
-360 SGAAG
+360 SGAAAAPAAASN
-365 KSTASSAAAAT
+365 STASN
-376 GASAAATVTAA
+376 
-387 TAATAA
+387 
-393 SGATTTTATTAA
+393 
-405 SKSSTAASG
+405 
-414 TDVPGLLYQSFLES
+414 DVPGLLYQSFLES
-428 NDLPNAQRVAT
+428 GDLPNAQRVAA
-439 EQVQKN
+439 EQVSKN
-445 PGSPVWTKRLAQV
+445 PGSPIWTRRLAQV

-469 QMWLS
+469 QMWLA
-474 YAQTTHDP
+474 YAQATHDP
-482 DGWKNVMRL
+482 EGWKNVMRL

-510 AAPGDLKL
+510 ASPGDLKL
-518 LDAVVAAY
+518 VDSVVAAY

-535 LEFLRTRARNAPAEA
+535 LAFLRGRQRNSPAQA
-550 IDSRIGLLAER
+550 IDARLGQLAER
-561 AGHDDEAL
+561 SGHDDEAL
-569 TYDRKLNKLYPNNTE
+569 AYYRKLNQLYPSNTQ
-584 YALRTASLLYRDGDY
+584 YALRTASLLYRHGDY
-599 KGALATL
+599 KGALDTL
-606 LAARQGAKD
+606 LAARRGARD

-640 YKHLLAGDE
+640 YKHLLASGQAAPE
-649 ATPDDLSAMTY
+649 DLSAMTY
-660 FYDAYPIDA
+660 FYDAYPVDA
-669 GRTAE
+669 ARTSE
-674 LQFHRDQSQRALQGA
+674 LQFHRDHSQRALQSA

-695 AEQYDR
+695 AGQYDR
-701 VATLLKSLTPEQLAA
+701 VDALLKSLTPEQLAA
-716 AEGDPAFLRVRA
+716 GEADPAFLRVRA
-728 EYYRQTDRPYD
+728 EYYRQIDRPFD
-739 ALRDLQTAVAMPG
+739 ALHDLQHAVSLPG

-768 GSEAQLRDAVAEWR
+768 GSEAQLREAVAEWR
-782 DAPAQAPA
+782 DAPAQAPV
-790 LWGPLAAAL
+790 LWGPLAAAQ

-809 GYLRLQ
+809 KYLRLQ
-815 SASMSRDPLWQLTY
+815 SASMSRDPLWQLAY
-829 AEAQEMAGH
+829 AEAQEMAGR
-838 SDRAWSIRRNVWRQ
+838 SDLAWSIRRNVWRQ
-852 MQQEEADIRANNAAG
+852 MQREEAEVRANSAQG
-867 QVALRMRASQG
+867 QIVLRTRASQG
-878 GEVREQLLGRRVTL
+878 GEVREQMLGRRVTL

-904 FLIDLLASDAGRND
+904 FLIDLLVSDAGRND
-918 HSEVRRTLLGDTAG
+918 NTEARRTLLGDAAG
-932 LPPAQPAPAKAAVAS
+932 LPPAQPVKTQPAKS
-947 SEQARLQSSVARDVA
+947 PDQAQLTSSVARDVA

-968 HEANPM
+968 HEASPL

-982 YASVLVQP
+982 YADVLMQP

-1037 DLAFQGLEGAPDDSE
+1037 NLAFQGLEGAPYDSE
-1052 LHTRLQQTALT
+1052 LHSRLQQTALT
-1063 WPQSIDATVTS
+1063 WPQSLDATVTS
-1074 YTEHP
+1074 FVEHP
-1079 LDYVEQTLAGS
+1079 LDYIEQTLAGS
-1090 IKIADLYM
+1090 IKVADLYM
-1098 VGVTGIQR
+1098 VGVNGVQR
-1106 FQHSTDTSQLTEV
+1106 FQHSTDESQLTNV
-1119 PAIDRSVEFFARRQ
+1119 PSVDRSVEFYARRQ
-1133 TYDTAFQVSA
+1133 TYDTAFMVTA
-1143 GRREALDSFYSVA
+1143 GRREALDSFYSVS

-1164 SPLSFALKA
+1164 SPLSIALKA

-1182 QALQIGGM
+1182 QALLVGGM

-1197 VTYRATQHLYA
+1197 ITYRATQHLYA

-1222 HYLGSGVL
+1222 NYLGSGVL

-1238 IRTNYPDYTV
+1238 IRTNYPDFTV
-1248 RLIGAHGDYGAS
+1248 RLIGTHGDYGAS
-1260 GEADGL
+1260 GSADGL
-1266 ISRLIPVAAGPATA
+1266 ISRLIPASAGPVDAS
-1280 ATFIPQTYSQ
+1280 TFVPQTYSQ
-1290 YGLFIGFGNDLIDQY
+1290 YGAFFGFGNDLIDQY
-1305 TRAWRPFLDLG
+1305 TRAWRPFLDVG
-1316 MLHDSSQGWGPEI
+1316 VLHDSFQGWGPSI

>member
-1 MVDNRPRIA
+1 MADNRPRIA

-22 LVTLYLV
+22 LITLYLV

-40 LTDAPSDLSIA
+40 STDAPSDLSIA

-56 LRVQPDNTDFLQV
+56 LRVQPDNTEILSV

-83 RRIAVRMAAMPSESM
+83 RRIAARMEAIPSDQLH
-98 RRAAQLLRLS
+98 RAAQLLRLS

-124 DAALVR
+124 DAALAR
-130 LRAQLANAAALSWSN
+130 LRAQLENAAALTWSN

-187 RFAMYGGDYRGAAD
+187 RFAMYGGDYRGAANA
-201 GWFRLQ
+201 WFRLQ
-207 ASAAT
+207 AASAT
-212 FDAQRHCFIE
+212 FDAQRQCFIA
-222 GIRALQAGNL
+222 GIRALQSGNL
-232 LDDALAAAEQHG
+232 LDDALAAANEHG

-250 HETLIVLLNLARAA
+250 HETLVVLLNLARAA

-280 AQAQPDDDAALRL
+280 AQAQPDEDGALRL
-293 VAFIRERERLDGSQR
+293 VDFIRERAREHGSQGQ
-308 AYAYMD
+308 YAYMD
-314 GPRAGTGLA
+314 GPQAGSAFALRTRTQGLA
-323 MRIGTHGRDDAHI
+323 DVRL
-336 VRVAATASG
+336 VRVAAS
-345 TGAMAATGASGAMAA
+345 AAPAAPAVAA
-360 SGAAG
+360 SSPATAKPSVTAPAAP
-365 KSTASSAAAAT
+365 AAPAAAS
-376 GASAAATVTAA
+376 ASAAA
-387 TAATAA
+387 
-393 SGATTTTATTAA
+393 SN
-405 SKSSTAASG
+405 
-414 TDVPGLLYQSFLES
+414 DVPGLLYQSFLES

-439 EQVQKN
+439 EQVGKN

-458 AEWNHASPLAL
+458 AEWNHAAPLAL

-474 YAQTTHDP
+474 YAQATHDP
-482 DGWKNVMRL
+482 EGWKNVMRL

-510 AAPGDLKL
+510 ASPGDLKL
-518 LDAVVAAY
+518 VDSVVAAY

-535 LEFLRTRARNAPAEA
+535 LAFLRSRQRTSPAEA
-550 IDSRIGLLAER
+550 IDSRLGQLAER
-561 AGHDDEAL
+561 SGHDDEAL
-569 TYDRKLNKLYPNNTE
+569 TYYRKLNQLYPSNTQ
-584 YALRTASLLYRDGDY
+584 YALRTASLLYRHGDY
-599 KGALATL
+599 KGALDTL
-606 LAARQGAKD
+606 LAARRGARD

-634 DIANDA
+634 DLANDA
-640 YKHLLAGDE
+640 YKHLLASGQAAPE
-649 ATPDDLSAMTY
+649 DLSAMTY
-660 FYDAYPIDA
+660 FYDAYPVDA
-669 GRTAE
+669 ARTSE
-674 LQFHRDQSQRALQGA
+674 LQFRRDHSQRALQSA

-701 VATLLKSLTPEQLAA
+701 VDALLKSLSPEQLAA
-716 AEGDPAFLRVRA
+716 GENDPGFLRVRA
-728 EYYRQTDRPYD
+728 EYYRQTDRPLD
-739 ALRDLQTAVAMPG
+739 ALHDLQHAVALPG

-768 GSEAQLRDAVAEWR
+768 GSEAQLREAVAEWR
-782 DAPAQAPA
+782 DAPAQAPV

-809 GYLRLQ
+809 KYLRLQ
-815 SASMSRDPLWQLTY
+815 SAAMSRDPLWQLTY
-829 AEAQEMAGH
+829 AEAQEMAGR
-838 SDRAWSIRRNVWRQ
+838 SDLAWSIRRNVWRQ
-852 MQQEEADIRANNAAG
+852 MQQEEAEVRANSAQG
-867 QVALRMRASQG
+867 QIVLRTRASQG
-878 GEVREQLLGRRVTL
+878 SEVREQLLGRRVTL

-918 HSEVRRTLLGDTAG
+918 NAEARRTLLGDAAG
-932 LPPAQPAPAKAAVAS
+932 LPPAQPVKAKSAAAS
-947 SEQARLQSSVARDVA
+947 PNQATLSSSVARDVA

-968 HEANPM
+968 HEANPL
-974 AKRWLARQ
+974 ARRWLARQ
-982 YASVLVQP
+982 YANVLVQP

-1017 LPLYNRI
+1017 LPIYNRI

-1037 DLAFQGLEGAPDDSE
+1037 NLAFQGLEGTPYDSE
-1052 LHTRLQQTALT
+1052 LHSRLQQTALT
-1063 WPQSIDATVTS
+1063 WPQSLDATVTS
-1074 YTEHP
+1074 YVEHP
-1079 LDYVEQTLAGS
+1079 LDYIEQTLAGS
-1090 IKIADLYM
+1090 IKVADLYM
-1098 VGVTGIQR
+1098 VGVNGVQR
-1106 FQHSTDTSQLTEV
+1106 FQHSTDQGQLTNV
-1119 PAIDRSVEFFARRQ
+1119 PSVDRSVEVYARRQ
-1133 TYDTAFQVSA
+1133 TYDTAFMVTA
-1143 GRREALDSFYSVA
+1143 GRREALDSFYSVSVA
-1156 VGAEWGRN
+1156 AEWGRN
-1164 SPLSFALKA
+1164 SPVSIALKA

-1182 QALQIGGM
+1182 QALQVGGM

-1197 VTYRATQHLYA
+1197 ITYRATQSLYA

-1222 HYLGSGVL
+1222 NYLGSGVL
-1230 STGEIGYR
+1230 SSGEIGYR
-1238 IRTNYPDYTV
+1238 IRTNYPDYTL

-1266 ISRLIPVAAGPATA
+1266 ISRLIPASAGPVTA
-1280 ATFIPQTYSQ
+1280 STFIPQTYSQ
-1290 YGLFIGFGNDLIDQY
+1290 YGVFFGFGNDLIDQY
-1305 TRAWRPFLDLG
+1305 TRAWRPFLDVG
-1316 MLHDSSQGWGPEI
+1316 VLHDSFQGWGPSL

>member
-1 MVDNRPRIA
+1 MVDTRPRIA

-40 LTDAPSDLSIA
+40 STDAPSDLSIA

-56 LRVQPDNTDFLQV
+56 LRVQPDNAEILSV

-83 RRIAVRMAAMPSESM
+83 RRIAVRMAAMPSEAM
-98 RRAAQLLRLS
+98 RRAAQLLRLT
-108 VDTRETFAL
+108 VDTREIFAL
-117 PANDPGR
+117 PVNDPER

-130 LRAQLANAAALSWSN
+130 LRAQLANAAALSWSTD
-145 ADLQM
+145 DLQV
-150 LAEAAASVN
+150 LAEMAASVS
-159 AQQLAGQLYARLA
+159 AQQLAEQLYARLA

-207 ASAAT
+207 ANAAT
-212 FDAQRHCFIE
+212 FDAQRQCFIE
-222 GIRALQAGNL
+222 GIRALQSGNL

-280 AQAQPDDDAALRL
+280 AQAQPDNGGALRL
-293 VAFIRERERLDGSQR
+293 VAFIREREQLDGSQQP
-308 AYAYMD
+308 YAYMD
-314 GPRAGTGLA
+314 GPQAGSGRV
-323 MRIGTHGRDDAHI
+323 MRIGTHGRDAHV
-336 VRVAATASG
+336 VRVAAAVNATGASSVATASG
-345 TGAMAATGASGAMAA
+345 TSA
-360 SGAAG
+360 
-365 KSTASSAAAAT
+365 ASSAPVAAASS
-376 GASAAATVTAA
+376 SA
-387 TAATAA
+387 
-393 SGATTTTATTAA
+393 
-405 SKSSTAASG
+405 AASG
-414 TDVPGLLYQSFLES
+414 TDVQGLLYQSFLES

-439 EQVQKN
+439 EQIQKN
-445 PGSPVWTKRLAQV
+445 PGSAIWAKRLAQV

-469 QMWLS
+469 QMWLV
-474 YAQTTHDP
+474 YAQVTQDP

-518 LDAVVAAY
+518 LDSVVATY

-535 LEFLRTRARNAPAEA
+535 LAFLRGRQHNSPAEA
-550 IDSRIGLLAER
+550 IDSRLGLLAER
-561 AGHDDEAL
+561 SGHDDEAL
-569 TYDRKLNKLYPNNTE
+569 TYYRKLNQLYPDNTQ
-584 YALRTASLLYRDGDY
+584 YALRTASMLYRHGDY
-599 KGALATL
+599 KGALNAL
-606 LAARQGAKD
+606 LAARKGAKD
-615 DDVLFWR
+615 NDVLFWR

-634 DIANDA
+634 DMANDA
-640 YKHLLAGDE
+640 YKHLLASNQ
-649 ATPDDLSAMTY
+649 ATPEDLSAMTY

-669 GRTAE
+669 ARTSE
-674 LQFHRDQSQRALQGA
+674 LQFRRDQSLLALQGA
-689 IHYYTD
+689 IHYYTI
-695 AEQYDR
+695 AEQFDR
-701 VATLLKSLTPEQLAA
+701 VAQLLASLSPAQLSA
-716 AEGDPAFLRVRA
+716 AERDPAFLQARA
-728 EYYRQTDRPYD
+728 EYYLEVDRPYD
-739 ALRDLQTAVAMPG
+739 ALHDLQAAATLPG
-752 ATLDL
+752 ATLEL

-768 GSEAQLRDAVAEWR
+768 GSGAQLRDAVAEWR

-809 GYLRLQ
+809 KYLRLQ

-829 AEAQEMAGH
+829 AEAQEMAGRA
-838 SDRAWSIRRNVWRQ
+838 DRAWSIRRNVWRQ
-852 MQQEEADIRANNAAG
+852 MQQEGVDIRANNAAG
-867 QVALRMRASQG
+867 QVALRTRTSQG
-878 GEVREQLLGRRVTL
+878 GDVREQLLGRRVTL
-892 ASIFENADVSKA
+892 ASIFENGDVSKA
-904 FLIDLLASDAGRND
+904 FLTDLLASDAGRND
-918 HSEVRRTLLGDTAG
+918 HTEVRRTLLGDTPG
-932 LPPAQPAPAKAAVAS
+932 LPPAQLKPAKATAAATAAPD
-947 SEQARLQSSVARDVA
+947 QARLTSSVARDVA

-968 HEANPM
+968 QEANPL

-982 YASVLVQP
+982 YASVLLQP

-1005 AMERLLDQQGAR
+1005 AMERLLDQQGSH

-1024 DASIAVDRPGAAE
+1024 DASIEVDRPGAAE
-1037 DLAFQGLEGAPDDSE
+1037 DLSFQGLEGAPDDSE
-1052 LHTRLQQTALT
+1052 MHSRLQQTALS
-1063 WPQSIDATVTS
+1063 WPQSLDATVTS
-1074 YTEHP
+1074 YVEHP
-1079 LDYVEQTLAGS
+1079 LDYIEQTLAGS
-1090 IKIADLYM
+1090 IKVADLYM
-1098 VGVTGIQR
+1098 VGVTGVQR
-1106 FQHSTDTSQLTEV
+1106 FQHSTDASQLTEV

-1143 GRREALDSFYSVA
+1143 GRREALDSFYTVA

-1164 SPLSFALKA
+1164 SPLSFELKA
-1173 GRNQTARES
+1173 GRNQTALES

-1190 KDNVVGT
+1190 KDNVIGT
-1197 VTYRATQHLYA
+1197 VTYHATQHLYA

-1238 IRTNYPDYTV
+1238 IRTNYPDYTI
-1248 RLIGAHGDYGAS
+1248 RLIGAHGDYSAS
-1260 GEADGL
+1260 GAADGL

-1280 ATFIPQTYSQ
+1280 ASFVPQTYSQ
-1290 YGLFIGFGNDLIDQY
+1290 YGLFFGFGNDLIDQY
-1305 TRAWRPFLDLG
+1305 TRAWRPFLDVG
-1316 MLHDSSQGWGPEI
+1316 MLHDTLQGWGPEV

-1343 ALFFSHQRVSRL
+1343 AVFFSHQRVSRL